1 MEDQTSTTEI
11 LVMENASTSEI
22 VREAFDEAK
31 KLVRIEVE
39 LAKTEVQKEILQ
51 AKKAAIGFGI
61 AAGASLLCVSMLLV
75 ALIGPIILCS
85 PAARLPLL
93 VALVFAFGGTGWA
106 ALGIALAL
114 FIIAGIAAL
123 AGYSVLPKKPLEHT
137 RHRLESDVEQLK
149 EHIA

>member
-1 MEDQTSTTEI
+1 NPWRQEMTMDDQTRMPET
-11 LVMENASTSEI
+11 LAMENASTTEI

-31 KLVRIEVE
+31 NLVRLEVE

-61 AAGASLLCVSMLLV
+61 AAGASLLVVSMLLV
-75 ALIGPIILCS
+75 ALLF
-85 PAARLPLL
+85 
-93 VALVFAFGGTGWA
+93 ALGASAWA
-106 ALGIALAL
+106 ALPVAGALCV
-114 FIIAGIAAL
+114 IGGIAAL

-149 EHIA
+149 EHIS

>member
-75 ALIGPIILCS
+75 AL
-85 PAARLPLL
+85 
-93 VALVFAFGGTGWA
+93 VFAFGGTGWA